1 MNFKKLY
8 NEWKER
14 RLKEKTRTVLS
25 LSQIAALECFYG
37 FEIDPLL
44 YHVSCI
50 WVIDGKDEYY
60 TDISDMEYEKRDNN
74 KIIVPTFSFEDI
86 IDIMPFYIETDEREK
101 RYFKSSPN
109 SIGYNGAITFYMHR
123 NPLPLFQNKPIDA
136 AFNLLCWFLNEQ
148 GERYLKQLR
157 Y

>member
-86 IDIMPFYIETDEREK
+86 IDIMPFYIETDEREI

-109 SIGYNGAITFYMHR
+109 SIGYTVLLHFTCTEILYPYFKI
-123 NPLPLFQNKPIDA
+123 NPLM
-136 AFNLLCWFLNEQ
+136 
-148 GERYLKQLR
+148 LR
-157 Y
+157 SICFAGF